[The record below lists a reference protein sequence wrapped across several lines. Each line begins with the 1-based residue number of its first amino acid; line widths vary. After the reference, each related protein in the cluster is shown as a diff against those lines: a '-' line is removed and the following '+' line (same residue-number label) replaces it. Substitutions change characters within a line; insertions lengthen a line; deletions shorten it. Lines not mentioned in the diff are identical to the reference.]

1 MEWTTSSAEAVLFL
15 WVVHEEEEL
24 YSVLCTFLLNSEL
37 NPNGIVMVIIIMIQL
52 ISVHLWDNRH
62 LLSIQKLSVTI
73 APNSEHVNCFAPSS
87 DVEHHRNHLLINN
100 GFVS

>member
-1 MEWTTSSAEAVLFL
+1 MEWTTLSSEAVLFL
-15 WVVHEEEEL
+15 WVVHEGKNNIPF
-24 YSVLCTFLLNSEL
+24 YSFLQNSEL
-37 NPNGIVMVIIIMIQL
+37 NPNGIVAVIIIMIQL
-52 ISVHLWDNRH
+52 ISVHLWDNRL
-62 LLSIQKLSVTI
+62 LLSIQKLSVTK